1 MLEKKIKSAVRMHA
15 YFHAE
20 KSPKSIYS
28 NDFVPLPQGWSHS
41 IVSKPSAEEGG
52 EDLLALFLMR
62 ALKNVL
68 HWTRLP
74 GTLVHST
81 LGENRAEQLTP
92 IPTPSLGFTKGTVRM
107 RMKSSFSHLPVL
119 KIKKNKTN
127 ETGVSKP
134 SQSPSWPFIAGFIA
148 SVFHEMLLKVVYFKY
163 SKIKMLIN
171 SFSIGTTTL
180 MPIKVP

>member
-1 MLEKKIKSAVRMHA
+1 
-15 YFHAE
+15 
-20 KSPKSIYS
+20 
-28 NDFVPLPQGWSHS
+28 
-41 IVSKPSAEEGG
+41 
-52 EDLLALFLMR
+52 
-62 ALKNVL
+62 
-68 HWTRLP
+68 
-74 GTLVHST
+74 
-81 LGENRAEQLTP
+81 
-92 IPTPSLGFTKGTVRM
+92 
-107 RMKSSFSHLPVL
+107 MKSSFSHLPVL